1 MAFKIKFALV
11 LLIVALMF
19 VLHNSFWLWEL
30 DDRISLFFGFMPF
43 AFFYYVGY
51 ALLAF
56 GAMRLIIN
64 LAWPDPSDKVLA
76 SFPGEETVEK

>member
-1 MAFKIKFALV
+1 MV

-30 DDRISLFFGFMPF
+30 DTRIPLFFGFMPF

-56 GAMRLIIN
+56 GAMRLIIA
-64 LAWPDPSDKVLA
+64 LAWPEPSDNVLS
-76 SFPGEETVEK
+76 SFSGEEKVEK